1 MGNSIKIENCVFC
14 NIIMQDPKRE
24 IIYEDDKMI
33 LVNDNRPGSKIHILA
48 ISKRH
53 IKNINYLSKE
63 DIPLLKLLGENAKNY
78 IEKNF
83 GKENLSNLRYW

>member
-1 MGNSIKIENCVFC
+1 MKVENCIFC

-24 IIYEDDKMI
+24 IIHEEDKMI
-33 LVNDNRPGSKIHILA
+33 LVNDIRPGAKIHILA

-53 IKNINYLSKE
+53 IKNLNYLSKE
-63 DIPLLKLLGENAKNY
+63 DIPLLKYLGDNAKNY

-83 GKENLSNLRYW
+83 EKEDLSNLK